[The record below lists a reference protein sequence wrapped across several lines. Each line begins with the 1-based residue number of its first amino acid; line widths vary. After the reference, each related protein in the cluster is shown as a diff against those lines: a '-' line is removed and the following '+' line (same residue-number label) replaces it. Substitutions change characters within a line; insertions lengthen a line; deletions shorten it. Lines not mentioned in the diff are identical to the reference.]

1 MSAIFDESTYFKLLN
16 RDDEGCQFMINNI
29 QLLSRLANTDKWSTR
44 DYTLIK
50 ILLDKQKPAL
60 DYMFLATK
68 ALPSARYIAIITNIK
83 YFPGIKFNHGPGSE
97 QFTITGTAQVKFAIS
112 ETEKDKKV
120 SNIVPSDTQTKIE
133 QMD

>member
-1 MSAIFDESTYFKLLN
+1 
-16 RDDEGCQFMINNI
+16 MINNI
-29 QLLSRLANTDKWSTR
+29 QLLLRLASTDKWTTR

-60 DYMFLATK
+60 DYVFLATK
-68 ALPSARYIAIITNIK
+68 ALPSARYIGIITNIK
-83 YFPGIKFNHGPGSE
+83 YSPTIRFGHGPGNQ
-97 QFTITGTAQVKFAIS
+97 QFTVPDTAQVKFAMS

-120 SNIVPSDTQTKIE
+120 ANVVPAITQTKIE